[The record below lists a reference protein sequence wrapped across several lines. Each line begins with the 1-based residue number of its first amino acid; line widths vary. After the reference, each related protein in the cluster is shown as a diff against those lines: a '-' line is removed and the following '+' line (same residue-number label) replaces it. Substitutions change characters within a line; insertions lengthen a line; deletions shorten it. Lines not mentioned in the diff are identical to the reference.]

1 MHPQRNEHTKNTK
14 QSEWNRV
21 GESEELIRKGNYIP
35 TNLVSD
41 SHHTRTVCTTV
52 KNTGNGNHIH
62 SAKTSHTFFRAW
74 SNEIT
79 YYLMLAL
86 RQKTKGGQ
94 LFEIRCKVNWNK
106 HKHLFRDFVFG

>member
-1 MHPQRNEHTKNTK
+1 MHPQRNEHTKNSK

-62 SAKTSHTFFRAW
+62 SAKPHTLFFVHEAMRLH
-74 SNEIT
+74 IT
-79 YYLMLAL
+79 WCLPSEKKLKADNFS
-86 RQKTKGGQ
+86 K
-94 LFEIRCKVNWNK
+94 
-106 HKHLFRDFVFG
+106 FVAK